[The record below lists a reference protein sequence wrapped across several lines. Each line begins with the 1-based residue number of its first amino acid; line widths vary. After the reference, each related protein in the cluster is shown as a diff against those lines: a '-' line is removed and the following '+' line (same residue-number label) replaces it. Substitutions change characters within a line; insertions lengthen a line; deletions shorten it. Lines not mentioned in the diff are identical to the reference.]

1 MIGVLHDDL
10 ETLNPLNL
18 EPYTLDH
25 NKTELNLAG
34 HPQATNNFDG
44 HYDRL
49 ALGLSKSPGLFLFTS
64 CQMGLAERA
73 TIMAPKNLLST
84 FLFGL
89 PTAQRPLEEAEAV
102 EIQFLGNGAP

>member
-10 ETLNPLNL
+10 ETLNPLNP

-49 ALGLSKSPGLFLFTS
+49 ALGLSKSPGLFLVYELPDGACATS
-64 CQMGLAERA
+64 HHHGTKESFV
-73 TIMAPKNLLST
+73 N
-84 FLFGL
+84 FLVW
-89 PTAQRPLEEAEAV
+89 AS
-102 EIQFLGNGAP
+102 NGSETS